1 MVAYMVAYVNM
12 GMSKAKLGSS
22 LPSNVAVGADWGGP
36 EAISHELTEIQL
48 QLSNLT
54 NPTDPQEVNIEGF
67 SVFIGGNYST
77 AADHFSDFMVPN
89 T

>member
-12 GMSKAKLGSS
+12 GASKAKFGSN

-48 QLSNLT
+48 QLSHLSS
-54 NPTDPQEVNIEGF
+54 PTDPQEVGFLEGWGPCGEG
-67 SVFIGGNYST
+67 GGN
-77 AADHFSDFMVPN
+77 N
-89 T
+89 